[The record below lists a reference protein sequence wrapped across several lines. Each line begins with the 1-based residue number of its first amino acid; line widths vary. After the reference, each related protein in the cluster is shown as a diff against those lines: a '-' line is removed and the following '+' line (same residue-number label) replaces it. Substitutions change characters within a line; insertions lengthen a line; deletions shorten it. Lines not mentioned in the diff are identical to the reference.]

1 MILNCNIPPPVNL
14 NCWKHHAGFIKEQI
28 HLIAPKKISEP
39 GLKKILLTIGESQM
53 DIYLGKLTSTQIA
66 KGITETLKKNFK
78 FKLNN
83 YSKWLSEEKK
93 DYKLLTISDKSV
105 WTLRLGK
112 DQERYIH
119 IHPGRCSPLTIR
131 VKSSTL
137 KTYIL
142 SEVFSIDKE
151 TKQDELMYINK
162 LRVGFLNLPPLKS
175 ISSSKGLLRLRN
187 LFNDIKV

>member
-1 MILNCNIPPPVNL
+1 MILNCNISPPVNL

-28 HLIAPKKISEP
+28 QLIAHKKISEP

-187 LFNDIKV
+187 LFNYIKV

>member
-28 HLIAPKKISEP
+28 HLIAHKKISEP

>member
-1 MILNCNIPPPVNL
+1 
-14 NCWKHHAGFIKEQI
+14 
-28 HLIAPKKISEP
+28 
-39 GLKKILLTIGESQM
+39 M

>member
-175 ISSSKGLLRLRN
+175 ISSSKGLLRLRI
-187 LFNDIKV
+187 LFNYIKV